1 MKSKKLFSKREKED
15 KSTSMGKESEVKN
28 GGTVVSK
35 NPSQKP
41 ETENKEGNGK
51 KEKVNGK
58 NEKGNKTNENIVQKV
73 DDTTLV
79 NPVNLKDLQT
89 ETRKL
94 QNTIKKLE
102 ESISK
107 ERNEIINETQEKD
120 YIQAEQNQEIK
131 KITKEY
137 KKNLELL
144 KSYDKILS
152 EKEVKLKKNKKD
164 KNEEELKKEISLV
177 ESQVKKFEDRAG
189 QAKENYN
196 KYIRKYETKENQESK
211 LQENLNYLND
221 ELSELNNVV
230 NDLKK
235 MELDHKRCKINIR
248 RLKEEYELAESK
260 LKKAQKYALSKNDVI
275 DEDKNNDE
283 NMEEGD
289 DSEEKAE
296 SDEKNLLPKI
306 QNIKFNV
313 NPDNSAALEWK
324 IIKKNKLGLRTNRS
338 SIINVY
344 SKLNTEFD
352 IQERDENE
360 KKKKEKYKE
369 IYEIQMKNKKNKNKN
384 KDKKSLDN
392 AVKIRNKSYSNIKTE
407 GNYLFKEK
415 ENKLLQKLLPSSLN
429 LVDKY
434 QNKFNEMEKQKKEIE
449 KKYNEEINGINK
461 QKFLLNNQNDF
472 NALKMKESNQRQNL
486 LNIKYHKLREK
497 IRILKNQIKDV
508 EDAISKEDKKIKVK
522 DKEAKRLKIYYDD
535 MRQAQEGIK
544 VKVNET

>member
-58 NEKGNKTNENIVQKV
+58 NEKGNKTNENVVQKV

-79 NPVNLKDLQT
+79 NSVNLKDLQA

-137 KKNLELL
+137 KKNLQLL

-472 NALKMKESNQRQNL
+472 NALKMRESNQRQNL

-522 DKEAKRLKIYYDD
+522 DKEAKRLKIYYDG

>member
-58 NEKGNKTNENIVQKV
+58 NEKGNKTNENVVQKV

-79 NPVNLKDLQT
+79 NPVNLKDLQA

-260 LKKAQKYALSKNDVI
+260 LKKAQKYALAKNDVI

-472 NALKMKESNQRQNL
+472 NALKMRESNQRQNL

-522 DKEAKRLKIYYDD
+522 DKEAKRLKIYYDG

>member
-58 NEKGNKTNENIVQKV
+58 NEKGNKTNENVVQKV

-79 NPVNLKDLQT
+79 NSVNLRDLQA

-120 YIQAEQNQEIK
+120 YIQTEQNQEIK

-152 EKEVKLKKNKKD
+152 EKEIKLKKNKKD

-472 NALKMKESNQRQNL
+472 NALKMRESNQRQNL

-497 IRILKNQIKDV
+497 IRILKKQIKDV

-522 DKEAKRLKIYYDD
+522 DKEAKRLKIYYDG

>member
-58 NEKGNKTNENIVQKV
+58 NEKGNKTNENVVQKV

-79 NPVNLKDLQT
+79 NQVNLKDLQA

-152 EKEVKLKKNKKD
+152 EKEVKLKKNKKN

-472 NALKMKESNQRQNL
+472 NALKMRESNQRQNL

-508 EDAISKEDKKIKVK
+508 KDAISKEDKKIKVK
-522 DKEAKRLKIYYDD
+522 DKEAKRLKIYYDG

>member
-35 NPSQKP
+35 NPSQNP

-58 NEKGNKTNENIVQKV
+58 NEKGNKTNENVVQKV

-79 NPVNLKDLQT
+79 NPVNLKDLQA

-522 DKEAKRLKIYYDD
+522 DKEAKRLKIYYDG

>member
-35 NPSQKP
+35 NPSQNP

-58 NEKGNKTNENIVQKV
+58 NEKGNKTNENVVQKV

-79 NPVNLKDLQT
+79 NPVNLKDLQA

-472 NALKMKESNQRQNL
+472 NALKMRESNQRQNL

>member
-1 MKSKKLFSKREKED
+1 MKSKKLFSKRELAD
-15 KSTSMGKESEVKN
+15 KSTSMGMESEVQN
-28 GGTVVSK
+28 GGTAISK
-35 NPSQKP
+35 SQTQKT

-51 KEKVNGK
+51 KEK
-58 NEKGNKTNENIVQKV
+58 GNKANENIVQKV
-73 DDTTLV
+73 DNTTLE
-79 NPVNLKDLQT
+79 NPVNLKDLQA

-94 QNTIKKLE
+94 ENKIKKLE
-102 ESISK
+102 ESIAK
-107 ERNEIINETQEKD
+107 ERNEAINETQEKD
-120 YIQAEQNQEIK
+120 YIQTEQNQEIK
-131 KITKEY
+131 KISNEY
-137 KKNLELL
+137 KKNIELL
-144 KSYDKILS
+144 KSYDKVLS
-152 EKEVKLKKNKKD
+152 EKEVKLKKNKKG
-164 KNEEELKKEISLV
+164 KGEEDLKREISLI
-177 ESQVKKFEDRAG
+177 ESQVKIFEDRAG
-189 QAKENYN
+189 QAKENYH
-196 KYIRKYETKENQESK
+196 KYIKKYETKENQESK
-211 LQENLNYLND
+211 LQEDLNYLND

-235 MELDHKRCKINIR
+235 MQLDHKRCQINIK
-248 RLKEEYELAESK
+248 RLKEEYELVESK
-260 LKKAQKYALSKNDVI
+260 LKKAQKYGQSKNDVI

-283 NMEEGD
+283 NMKEGD

-313 NPDNSAALEWK
+313 SPDNPAALEWK
-324 IIKKNKLGLRTNRS
+324 IVKKNKLGMRTNRS
-338 SIINVY
+338 SIMNVY

-352 IQERDENE
+352 IQEKNENE
-360 KKKKEKYKE
+360 KKKKEKFKE
-369 IYEIQMKNKKNKNKN
+369 IYETQMKNKKNKNKD
-384 KDKKSLDN
+384 KDKKNLDN
-392 AVKIRNKSYSNIKTE
+392 TVKLRNKSYSNIRTE

-415 ENKLLQKLLPSSLN
+415 ESKLLQKLLPSSLN

-472 NALKMKESNQRQNL
+472 NALRMKESSQRQNL

-497 IRILKNQIKDV
+497 VRILKNQIKDV
-508 EDAISKEDKKIKVK
+508 EDAISKEEKKIKVK
-522 DKEAKRLKIYYDD
+522 DKEAKRLQIYYDG

>member
-35 NPSQKP
+35 NPSQNP

-58 NEKGNKTNENIVQKV
+58 NEKGNKTNENVVQKV

-79 NPVNLKDLQT
+79 NQVNLKDLQA

-230 NDLKK
+230 KDLKK

-313 NPDNSAALEWK
+313 NPDNSTALEWK

-472 NALKMKESNQRQNL
+472 NALKMRESNQRQNL

-522 DKEAKRLKIYYDD
+522 DKEAKRLKIYYDG

>member
-1 MKSKKLFSKREKED
+1 MKSKKLFSKRELAD
-15 KSTSMGKESEVKN
+15 KSTSMGMESEVQN
-28 GGTVVSK
+28 GGTAISK
-35 NPSQKP
+35 NQTQKT

-51 KEKVNGK
+51 KEK
-58 NEKGNKTNENIVQKV
+58 GNKANENIVQKV
-73 DDTTLV
+73 DNTTLE
-79 NPVNLKDLQT
+79 NPVNLKDLQA

-94 QNTIKKLE
+94 ENKIKKLE
-102 ESISK
+102 ESIAK
-107 ERNEIINETQEKD
+107 ERNEAINETQEKD
-120 YIQAEQNQEIK
+120 YIQTEQNQEIK
-131 KITKEY
+131 KISNEY
-137 KKNLELL
+137 KKNIELL
-144 KSYDKILS
+144 KSYDKVLS
-152 EKEVKLKKNKKD
+152 EKEVKLKKNKKG
-164 KNEEELKKEISLV
+164 KGEEDLKREISLI
-177 ESQVKKFEDRAG
+177 ESQVKIFEDRAG
-189 QAKENYN
+189 QAKENYH
-196 KYIRKYETKENQESK
+196 KYIKKYETKENQESK
-211 LQENLNYLND
+211 LQEDLNYLND

-235 MELDHKRCKINIR
+235 MQLDHKRCQINIK
-248 RLKEEYELAESK
+248 RLKEEYELVESK
-260 LKKAQKYALSKNDVI
+260 LKKAQKYGQSKNDVI

-283 NMEEGD
+283 NMKEGD

-313 NPDNSAALEWK
+313 SPDNPAALEWK
-324 IIKKNKLGLRTNRS
+324 IVKKNKLGMRTNRS
-338 SIINVY
+338 SIMNVY

-352 IQERDENE
+352 IQEKNENE
-360 KKKKEKYKE
+360 KKQKEKFKE
-369 IYEIQMKNKKNKNKN
+369 IYETQMKNKKNKNKD
-384 KDKKSLDN
+384 KDKKNLDN
-392 AVKIRNKSYSNIKTE
+392 TVKLRNKSYSNIRTE

-415 ENKLLQKLLPSSLN
+415 ESKLLQKLLPSSLN

-472 NALKMKESNQRQNL
+472 NALRMKESSQRQNL

-497 IRILKNQIKDV
+497 VRILKNQIKDV
-508 EDAISKEDKKIKVK
+508 EDAISKEEKKIKVK
-522 DKEAKRLKIYYDD
+522 DKEAKRLQIYYDG

>member
-35 NPSQKP
+35 NPSQNP

-58 NEKGNKTNENIVQKV
+58 NEKGNKTNENVVQKV

-79 NPVNLKDLQT
+79 NQVNLKDLQA

-230 NDLKK
+230 KDLKK

-313 NPDNSAALEWK
+313 NPDNSTALEWK

-522 DKEAKRLKIYYDD
+522 DKEAKRLKIYYDG

>member
-58 NEKGNKTNENIVQKV
+58 NEKGNKTNENVVQKV

-79 NPVNLKDLQT
+79 NPVNLKDLQA

-472 NALKMKESNQRQNL
+472 NALKMRESNQRQNL

-522 DKEAKRLKIYYDD
+522 DKEAKRLKIYYDG

>member
-35 NPSQKP
+35 NPSQKL
-41 ETENKEGNGK
+41 ESENKEGNGK

-58 NEKGNKTNENIVQKV
+58 NEKGNKTNENVVQKV

-79 NPVNLKDLQT
+79 NPVNLKDLQA

-120 YIQAEQNQEIK
+120 YIQTEQNQEIK

-177 ESQVKKFEDRAG
+177 ESQVKKFEDRAC

-522 DKEAKRLKIYYDD
+522 DKEAKRLKIYYDG

>member
-1 MKSKKLFSKREKED
+1 MKSKKLFSKRELAD
-15 KSTSMGKESEVKN
+15 KSTSMGMESEVQN
-28 GGTVVSK
+28 GGTAISK
-35 NPSQKP
+35 NQTQKT

-51 KEKVNGK
+51 KEK
-58 NEKGNKTNENIVQKV
+58 GNKANENIVQKV
-73 DDTTLV
+73 DNTTLE
-79 NPVNLKDLQT
+79 NPVNLKDLQA

-94 QNTIKKLE
+94 ENKIKKLE
-102 ESISK
+102 ESIAK
-107 ERNEIINETQEKD
+107 ERNEAINETQEKD
-120 YIQAEQNQEIK
+120 YIQTEQNQEIK
-131 KITKEY
+131 KISNEY
-137 KKNLELL
+137 KKNIELL
-144 KSYDKILS
+144 KSYDKVLS
-152 EKEVKLKKNKKD
+152 EKEVKLKKNKKG
-164 KNEEELKKEISLV
+164 KGEEDLKREISLI
-177 ESQVKKFEDRAG
+177 ESQVKIFEDRAG
-189 QAKENYN
+189 QAKENYH
-196 KYIRKYETKENQESK
+196 KYIKKYETKENQGSK
-211 LQENLNYLND
+211 LQEDLNYLND

-235 MELDHKRCKINIR
+235 MQLDHKRCQINIK
-248 RLKEEYELAESK
+248 RLKEEYELVESK
-260 LKKAQKYALSKNDVI
+260 LKKAQKYGQSKNDVI

-283 NMEEGD
+283 NMKEGD

-313 NPDNSAALEWK
+313 SPDNPAALEWK
-324 IIKKNKLGLRTNRS
+324 IVKKNKLGMRTNRS
-338 SIINVY
+338 SIMNVY

-352 IQERDENE
+352 IQEKNENE
-360 KKKKEKYKE
+360 KKKKEKFKE
-369 IYEIQMKNKKNKNKN
+369 IYETQMKNKKNKNKD
-384 KDKKSLDN
+384 KDKKNLDN
-392 AVKIRNKSYSNIKTE
+392 TVKLRNKSYSNIRTE

-415 ENKLLQKLLPSSLN
+415 ESKLLQKLLPSSLN

-472 NALKMKESNQRQNL
+472 NALRMKESSQRQNL

-497 IRILKNQIKDV
+497 VRILKNQIKDV
-508 EDAISKEDKKIKVK
+508 EDAISKEEKKIKVK
-522 DKEAKRLKIYYDD
+522 DKEAKRLQIYYDG

>member
-58 NEKGNKTNENIVQKV
+58 NEKGNKTNENVVQKV

-79 NPVNLKDLQT
+79 NPVNLKDLQA

-230 NDLKK
+230 KDLKK

-472 NALKMKESNQRQNL
+472 NALKMRESNQRQNL

-522 DKEAKRLKIYYDD
+522 DKEAKRLKIYYDG

>member
-58 NEKGNKTNENIVQKV
+58 NEKGNKTNENVVQKV

-120 YIQAEQNQEIK
+120 YIQTEQNQEIK

-472 NALKMKESNQRQNL
+472 NALKMRESNQRQNL

-522 DKEAKRLKIYYDD
+522 DKEAKRLKIYYDG

>member
-58 NEKGNKTNENIVQKV
+58 NEKGNKTNENVVQKV

-79 NPVNLKDLQT
+79 NPVNLKDLQA

-522 DKEAKRLKIYYDD
+522 DKEAKRLKIYYDG

>member
-58 NEKGNKTNENIVQKV
+58 NEKGNKTNENVVQKV

-120 YIQAEQNQEIK
+120 YIQTEQNQEIK

-152 EKEVKLKKNKKD
+152 EKEIKLKKNKKD

-472 NALKMKESNQRQNL
+472 NALKMRESNQRQNL

-522 DKEAKRLKIYYDD
+522 DKEAKRLKIYYDG

>member
-1 MKSKKLFSKREKED
+1 MKSKKLFSKRELAD
-15 KSTSMGKESEVKN
+15 KSTSMGMESEVQN
-28 GGTVVSK
+28 GGTAISK
-35 NPSQKP
+35 NQTQKT

-51 KEKVNGK
+51 KEK
-58 NEKGNKTNENIVQKV
+58 GNKANENIVQKV
-73 DDTTLV
+73 DNTTLE
-79 NPVNLKDLQT
+79 NPVNLKDLQA

-94 QNTIKKLE
+94 ENKIKKLE
-102 ESISK
+102 ESIAK
-107 ERNEIINETQEKD
+107 ERNEAINETQEKD
-120 YIQAEQNQEIK
+120 YIQTEQNQEIK
-131 KITKEY
+131 KISNEY
-137 KKNLELL
+137 KKNIELL
-144 KSYDKILS
+144 KSYDKVLS
-152 EKEVKLKKNKKD
+152 EKEVKLKKNKKG
-164 KNEEELKKEISLV
+164 KGEEDLKREISLI
-177 ESQVKKFEDRAG
+177 ESQVKIFEDRAG
-189 QAKENYN
+189 QAKENYH
-196 KYIRKYETKENQESK
+196 KYIKKYETKENQESK
-211 LQENLNYLND
+211 LQEDLNYLND

-235 MELDHKRCKINIR
+235 MQLDHKRCQINIK
-248 RLKEEYELAESK
+248 RLKEEYELVESK
-260 LKKAQKYALSKNDVI
+260 LKKAQKYGQSKNDVI

-283 NMEEGD
+283 NMKEGD

-313 NPDNSAALEWK
+313 SPDNPAALEWK
-324 IIKKNKLGLRTNRS
+324 IVKKNKLGMRTNRS
-338 SIINVY
+338 SIMNVY

-352 IQERDENE
+352 IQEKNENE
-360 KKKKEKYKE
+360 KKKKEKFKE
-369 IYEIQMKNKKNKNKN
+369 IYETQMKNKKNKNKD
-384 KDKKSLDN
+384 KDKKNLDN
-392 AVKIRNKSYSNIKTE
+392 TVKLRNKSYSNIRTE

-415 ENKLLQKLLPSSLN
+415 ESKLLQKLLPSSLN

-472 NALKMKESNQRQNL
+472 NALRMKESSQRQNL

-497 IRILKNQIKDV
+497 VRILKNQIKDV
-508 EDAISKEDKKIKVK
+508 EDAISKEEKKIKVK
-522 DKEAKRLKIYYDD
+522 DKEAKRLQIYYDG

>member
-58 NEKGNKTNENIVQKV
+58 NEKGNKTNENVVQKV

-79 NPVNLKDLQT
+79 NPVNLKDLQA

-120 YIQAEQNQEIK
+120 YIQTEQNQEIK

-177 ESQVKKFEDRAG
+177 ESQVKKFEDRAC

-472 NALKMKESNQRQNL
+472 NALKMRESNRRQNL

-522 DKEAKRLKIYYDD
+522 DKEAKRLKIYYDG

-544 VKVNET
+544 VNET

>member
-1 MKSKKLFSKREKED
+1 MKSKKLFSKRELAD
-15 KSTSMGKESEVKN
+15 KSTSMGMESEVQN
-28 GGTVVSK
+28 GGTAISK
-35 NPSQKP
+35 NQTQKT

-51 KEKVNGK
+51 KEK
-58 NEKGNKTNENIVQKV
+58 GNKANENIVQKV
-73 DDTTLV
+73 DNTTLE
-79 NPVNLKDLQT
+79 NPVNLKDLQA

-94 QNTIKKLE
+94 ENKIKKLE
-102 ESISK
+102 ESIAK
-107 ERNEIINETQEKD
+107 ERNEAINETQEKD
-120 YIQAEQNQEIK
+120 YIQTEQNQEIK
-131 KITKEY
+131 KISNEY
-137 KKNLELL
+137 KKNIELL
-144 KSYDKILS
+144 KSYDKVLS
-152 EKEVKLKKNKKD
+152 EKEVKLKKNKKG
-164 KNEEELKKEISLV
+164 KGEEDLKREISLI
-177 ESQVKKFEDRAG
+177 ESQVKIFEDRAG
-189 QAKENYN
+189 QAKENYH
-196 KYIRKYETKENQESK
+196 KYIKKYETKENQESK
-211 LQENLNYLND
+211 LQEDLNYLND

-235 MELDHKRCKINIR
+235 MQLDHKRCQINIK
-248 RLKEEYELAESK
+248 RLKEEYELVESK
-260 LKKAQKYALSKNDVI
+260 LKKAQKYGQSKNDVI

-283 NMEEGD
+283 NMKEGD

-313 NPDNSAALEWK
+313 SPDNPAALEWK
-324 IIKKNKLGLRTNRS
+324 IVKKNKLGMRTNRS
-338 SIINVY
+338 SIMNVY

-352 IQERDENE
+352 IQEKNENE
-360 KKKKEKYKE
+360 KKKKEKFKE
-369 IYEIQMKNKKNKNKN
+369 IYETQMKNKKNQN
-384 KDKKSLDN
+384 KDKDKKNLDN
-392 AVKIRNKSYSNIKTE
+392 TVKLRNKSYSNIRTE

-415 ENKLLQKLLPSSLN
+415 ESKLLQKLLPSSLN

-472 NALKMKESNQRQNL
+472 NALRMKEPSQRQNL

-497 IRILKNQIKDV
+497 VRILKNQIKDV
-508 EDAISKEDKKIKVK
+508 EDAISKEEKKIKVK
-522 DKEAKRLKIYYDD
+522 DKEAKRLQIYYDG

>member
-35 NPSQKP
+35 NPSQNP

-58 NEKGNKTNENIVQKV
+58 NEKGNKTNENVVQKV

-79 NPVNLKDLQT
+79 NPVNLKDLQA

-472 NALKMKESNQRQNL
+472 NALKMRESNQRQNL

-522 DKEAKRLKIYYDD
+522 DKEAKRLKIYYDG

>member
-1 MKSKKLFSKREKED
+1 MKSKKLFSKRELAD
-15 KSTSMGKESEVKN
+15 KSTSMGMESEVQN
-28 GGTVVSK
+28 GGTAISK
-35 NPSQKP
+35 NQTQKT

-51 KEKVNGK
+51 KEK
-58 NEKGNKTNENIVQKV
+58 GNKANENIVQKV
-73 DDTTLV
+73 DNTTLE
-79 NPVNLKDLQT
+79 NPVNLKDLQA

-94 QNTIKKLE
+94 ENKIKKLE
-102 ESISK
+102 ESIAK
-107 ERNEIINETQEKD
+107 ERNEAINETQEKD
-120 YIQAEQNQEIK
+120 YIQTEQNQEIK
-131 KITKEY
+131 KISNEY
-137 KKNLELL
+137 KKNIELL
-144 KSYDKILS
+144 KSYDKVLS
-152 EKEVKLKKNKKD
+152 EKEVKLKKNKKG
-164 KNEEELKKEISLV
+164 KGEEDLKREISLI
-177 ESQVKKFEDRAG
+177 ESQVKIFEDRAG
-189 QAKENYN
+189 QAKENYH
-196 KYIRKYETKENQESK
+196 KYIKKYETKENQESK

-235 MELDHKRCKINIR
+235 MQLDHKRCQINIK
-248 RLKEEYELAESK
+248 RLKEEYELVESK
-260 LKKAQKYALSKNDVI
+260 LKKAQKYGQSKNDVI

-283 NMEEGD
+283 NMKEGD

-313 NPDNSAALEWK
+313 SPDNPAALEWK
-324 IIKKNKLGLRTNRS
+324 IVKKNKLGMRTNRS
-338 SIINVY
+338 SIMNVY

-352 IQERDENE
+352 IQEKNENE
-360 KKKKEKYKE
+360 KKKKEKFKE
-369 IYEIQMKNKKNKNKN
+369 IYETQMKNKKNKNKD
-384 KDKKSLDN
+384 KDKKNLDN
-392 AVKIRNKSYSNIKTE
+392 TVKLRNKSYSNIRTE

-415 ENKLLQKLLPSSLN
+415 ESKLLQKLLPSSLN

-472 NALKMKESNQRQNL
+472 NALRMKESSQRQNL

-497 IRILKNQIKDV
+497 VRILKNQIKDV
-508 EDAISKEDKKIKVK
+508 EDAISKEEKKIKVK
-522 DKEAKRLKIYYDD
+522 DKEAKRLQIYYDG

>member
-58 NEKGNKTNENIVQKV
+58 NEKGNKTNENVVQKV

-79 NPVNLKDLQT
+79 NPVNLKDLQA

-352 IQERDENE
+352 IKERDENE

-472 NALKMKESNQRQNL
+472 NALKMRESNQRQNL

-522 DKEAKRLKIYYDD
+522 DKEAKRLKIYYDG

>member
-58 NEKGNKTNENIVQKV
+58 NEKGNKTNENVVQKV

-79 NPVNLKDLQT
+79 NPVNLKDLQA

-120 YIQAEQNQEIK
+120 YIQTEQNQEIK

-472 NALKMKESNQRQNL
+472 NALKMRESNQRQNL

-522 DKEAKRLKIYYDD
+522 DKEAKRLKIYYDG

>member
-79 NPVNLKDLQT
+79 NPVNLKDLQA

>member
-58 NEKGNKTNENIVQKV
+58 NEKGNKTNENVVQKV

-79 NPVNLKDLQT
+79 NPVNLKDLQA

-120 YIQAEQNQEIK
+120 YIQTEQNQEIK

-152 EKEVKLKKNKKD
+152 EKEIKLKKNKKD

-177 ESQVKKFEDRAG
+177 ESQVKKFEDRAC

-472 NALKMKESNQRQNL
+472 NALKMRESNQRQNL

-522 DKEAKRLKIYYDD
+522 DKEAKRLKIYYDG

>member
-58 NEKGNKTNENIVQKV
+58 NEKGNKTNENVVQKV

-79 NPVNLKDLQT
+79 NPVNLKDLQA

-164 KNEEELKKEISLV
+164 KNEEKLKKEISLV

-472 NALKMKESNQRQNL
+472 NALRMKESNQRQNL

-497 IRILKNQIKDV
+497 IRILKSQIKDI
-508 EDAISKEDKKIKVK
+508 EDAISKEEKKIKIK
-522 DKEAKRLKIYYDD
+522 DKEAQRLKKYYDS
-535 MRQAQEGIK
+535 MFQSQEEIN

>member
-58 NEKGNKTNENIVQKV
+58 NEKGNKTNENVVQKV

-79 NPVNLKDLQT
+79 NPVNLKDLQA

-164 KNEEELKKEISLV
+164 KNEEKLKKEISLV

-230 NDLKK
+230 KDLKK

-472 NALKMKESNQRQNL
+472 NALKMRESNQRQNL

-522 DKEAKRLKIYYDD
+522 DKEAKRLKIYYDG

>member
-58 NEKGNKTNENIVQKV
+58 NEKGNKTNENVVQKV

-79 NPVNLKDLQT
+79 NPVNLKDLQA

-472 NALKMKESNQRQNL
+472 NALRMKESNQRQNL

-522 DKEAKRLKIYYDD
+522 DKEAKRLKIYYDG

>member
-79 NPVNLKDLQT
+79 NPVNLKDLQA

-522 DKEAKRLKIYYDD
+522 DKEAKRLKIYYDG